1 MNASLPPSQP
11 TDMTPVPLRHQ
22 VAVYGVGLFST
33 SSHFMLVVIL
43 PIWARVNLDI
53 PEGLTL
59 GIVLGCRQFLPLFI
73 SIHAGATMDRLGT
86 RRVLLFFALLGLLT
100 PFLYPA
106 LPFVTALI
114 LIQLLSGTSDSIGWL
129 GAQTLVGQIM
139 RGRTRYA
146 GRLGAIVR
154 LGHIVGPPA
163 VGAMWDL
170 AGPWPAFSLVGICG
184 VGYVGS
190 VLLLPHPPAPEP
202 PEGGGAPTSPQ
213 RRWIRVRKL
222 LPDPAD
228 YISSFRLLTVP
239 TIAITVMIGMVV
251 HVGNNIQSTFYIVWL
266 EKYAGFPAT
275 FIGTLFSFASIAA
288 LGGSLLA
295 APMRRRFR
303 VYWVLWWVVF
313 IALILLS
320 ITPLLS
326 TKPVEQGVQSTIGT
340 IIELS
345 PLLAGYIAFCVVMA
359 IRSALNGMHQPL
371 VVTLMLRTVGP
382 NEKGKA
388 IGLRATANRV
398 TSMIGPFLLG
408 GLAGVIGLEWGF
420 YAIGILSSLIML
432 WIAWLMMRHPEIHRD
447 R

>member
-1 MNASLPPSQP
+1 
-11 TDMTPVPLRHQ
+11 MTPVPLRHQ
-22 VAVYGVGLFST
+22 LAVYGLGTFST
-33 SSHFMLVVIL
+33 TAHFMLMVIV
-43 PIWARVNLDI
+43 PIWARVNLGI

-59 GIVLGCRQFLPLFI
+59 GIVLGCRPFLSLFI
-73 SIHAGATMDRLGT
+73 SIHAGAMMDRLGT

-100 PFLYPA
+100 PFMYPA

-114 LIQLLSGTSDSIGWL
+114 LIQILSGTCDSIGWL

-139 RGRTRYA
+139 RGRTKYA
-146 GRLGAIVR
+146 GRLSAIVR
-154 LGHIVGPPA
+154 IGHIVGPPA
-163 VGAMWDL
+163 VGAMWDV
-170 AGPWPAFSLVGICG
+170 AGPWAAFNLVGVCG

-190 VLLLPHPPAPEP
+190 VLLLPHPPAPQP
-202 PEGGGAPTSPQ
+202 PQDAGAPVLP
-213 RRWIRVRKL
+213 RRPRIRLRAL

-228 YISSFRLLTVP
+228 YISSFRLLALP
-239 TIAITVMIGMVV
+239 TIAITVMIGMMV

-275 FIGTLFSFASIAA
+275 LIGTLFSFASVAA
-288 LGGSLLA
+288 MGGSLLA
-295 APMRRRFR
+295 VPMRRRFR
-303 VYWVLWWVVF
+303 VYWVLWWAVF
-313 IALILLS
+313 VALILMS

-326 TKPVEQGVQSTIGT
+326 TQPVEQGVQSTIGM

-345 PLLAGYIAFCVVMA
+345 PLIAAYIAFCIVLF
-359 IRSALNGMHQPL
+359 IRSAVNGMHQPL

-398 TSMIGPFLLG
+398 TSMLGPFLLG

-420 YAIGILSSLIML
+420 YVIGILSSLIML
-432 WIAWLMMRHPEIHRD
+432 WIAWLMMQHPEIHPD

>member
-1 MNASLPPSQP
+1 MLPSPHERGATPSRP
-11 TDMTPVPLRHQ
+11 RDMTPVPLRHQ
-22 VAVYGVGLFST
+22 LAVYGLGIFST
-33 SSHFMLVVIL
+33 SSHFMLMVIV
-43 PIWARVNLDI
+43 PIWARVNLGI
-53 PEGLTL
+53 PEGFTL
-59 GIVLGCRQFLPLFI
+59 GIVLGCRPFVSLFI
-73 SIHAGATMDRLGT
+73 SIHAGAMMDRLGT

-100 PFLYPA
+100 PFMYPA
-106 LPFVTALI
+106 LPFAAALI
-114 LIQLLSGTSDSIGWL
+114 LIQLLSGTCDAMGWL

-139 RGRTRYA
+139 QGRTKYA
-146 GRLGAIVR
+146 GRLSAMVR
-154 LGHIVGPPA
+154 IGHIVGPPA
-163 VGAMWDL
+163 VGAMWDV

-190 VLLLPHPPAPEP
+190 VLLLPHPPARQP
-202 PEGGGAPTSPQ
+202 PQQP
-213 RRWIRVRKL
+213 RIRLREL

-228 YISSFRLLTVP
+228 YISSFRLLAVP
-239 TIAITVMIGMVV
+239 TIAITVMIGMMV

-275 FIGTLFSFASIAA
+275 LIGTLFSFASMAA
-288 LGGSLLA
+288 IGGSLLA
-295 APMRRRFR
+295 APMRRRFPA
-303 VYWVLWWVVF
+303 YWVLWWAVF
-313 IALILLS
+313 VALILLS

-326 TKPVEQGVQSTIGT
+326 TKPVEQSVQSTIGM

-345 PLLAGYIAFCVVMA
+345 PLIAAYIAFCVVLF
-359 IRSALNGMHQPL
+359 IRSAVNATHQPL

-398 TSMIGPFLLG
+398 TSMIGPLLLG

-420 YAIGILSSLIML
+420 YVVGIVSSLIML
-432 WIAWLMMRHPEIHRD
+432 WIAWLMMRHPEIHPD